1 MSEPEPGSSFAT
13 KFATPPVLGILAFLV
28 ILSWRPMA
36 HTLTMLMHD
45 NLHGYVRGFTSLAVG
60 AAGVVLMWKGF
71 KRDEV
76 TASLMGIMAGSL
88 IWTGWAE
95 EGFNSFAYLLGVQ
108 PLLWNGNTLL
118 TPGLLMIEASGI
130 IMLMMLILIGSNKD
144 TQCRMFL
151 WFHRTFRIWPDKRT
165 PGYKRQFSR
174 IATMEYLFVV
184 WFFYVFN
191 IVIFDP
197 RLLGP
202 EHPVTAML
210 LLLIFIWGCWLL
222 WKLSKIRQPGPA
234 IRYAIPTVGCWW
246 VLVETSVA
254 MQLFPEVWLR
264 PMEFP
269 VTMTLLGIVCAAI
282 WWLYASIG
290 KQSVR
295 PQPVTRQET

>member
-1 MSEPEPGSSFAT
+1 MDISKLSAPR
-13 KFATPPVLGILAFLV
+13 LGLLAFFV

-36 HTLTMLMHD
+36 HTLAILMHD
-45 NLHGYVRGFTSLAVG
+45 NLHGYVRGIVSLCVG
-60 AAGVVLMWKGF
+60 ALGVVVMWRGF
-71 KRDEV
+71 KKDEV
-76 TASLMGIMAGSL
+76 TASMMGILAGSL

-95 EGFNSFAYLLGVQ
+95 EGFNGFAALLGVQ
-108 PLLWNGNTLL
+108 ALQWNGFDLL
-118 TPGLLMIEASGI
+118 TPGLLMIEASGVM
-130 IMLMMLILIGSNKD
+130 MLMMLFLLGSNKD

-151 WFHRTFRIWPDKRT
+151 WFHRTFHIWPAKRT

-174 IATMEYLFVV
+174 ITTMEYLFVV

-202 EHPVTAML
+202 EHPVTAGL
-210 LLLIFIWGCWLL
+210 LLVILIWGCWLA
-222 WKLSKIRQPGPA
+222 WKLLQIRRPGLA

-246 VLVETSVA
+246 VLVETSTA

-269 VTMTLLGIVCAAI
+269 IIMTMMGIVCASI
-282 WWLYASIG
+282 WWGYS
-290 KQSVR
+290 
-295 PQPVTRQET
+295 RQADPAAVEE